1 MSPTAIKMD
10 HSAMPAFPTEL
21 FLVIF
26 SFLDARS
33 LIACRQVCQIFLAL
47 IDETVALVYTIELA
61 RHGHVDYAPAPPSAD
76 RLSQL
81 RIHNDAWNKLD
92 GAWNDTIP
100 MHPGRL
106 WELFGNVLAQ
116 HSGSGSLIFTQLP
129 SSTRFI
135 ERKEW
140 SIPLSGLHIRD
151 FGMDPSQSLLVLI
164 ESPRWVRNPNPSY
177 QFHLWCMSSGKA
189 HGLASVPILKHAQKV
204 PDHGMSHTIQIS
216 GDHVGVEF
224 HSSHGAKELVVWNW
238 KTGRKEL
245 YLTGHEIGSFA
256 FLTEKHV
263 VITMADDTNLRL
275 LVVDFIAESSE
286 QTCVEDVFHCLAL
299 RLPDLHPSS
308 TVASLTIRCDPSPAW
323 PNQDDSIPF
332 HVHPDEILYPVAL
345 LTAQHNYIMIFIPR
359 RTLLA
364 QFHHF
369 LEGTREV
376 EWPAWGPKGTRI
388 LDCLNQANVSPV
400 WACNTFG
407 SRFVAFDVDE
417 EEIDVYDFNQMT
429 LKRELGSGCPSQY
442 GNPNETLWPPVNQED
457 PTMFAVD
464 ETVIPSSSLLFQQEV
479 RTSLPFRARAVP
491 TALGTGLFSAMCS
504 QDNIIVVNTS
514 SREYRIFTL

>member
-1 MSPTAIKMD
+1 MD

-26 SFLDARS
+26 SFLDARG
-33 LIACRQVCQIFLAL
+33 LIACRQACQFFLAL

-61 RHGHVDYAPAPPSAD
+61 RHGHVDHAAAPPSTD

-81 RIHNDAWNKLD
+81 REHNDAWNKLD
-92 GAWNDTIP
+92 GAWSDTIP

-140 SIPLSGLHIRD
+140 SVPLSGLHIRD
-151 FGMDPSQSLLVLI
+151 FGMDPSQNLLVLI
-164 ESPRWVRNPNPSY
+164 ESPRWGRNPNPSY

-224 HSSHGAKELVVWNW
+224 HSSHAAKELVVWNW

-245 YLTGHEIGSFA
+245 YLTGHKISSFA
-256 FLTEKHV
+256 FLAEKHV
-263 VITMADDTNLRL
+263 VIAMADDTNLRL

-286 QTCVEDVFHCLAL
+286 QTCVKDVSHCLAL
-299 RLPDLHPSS
+299 RLPDLHPST
-308 TVASLTIRCDPSPAW
+308 TVVSLTVRCDPSPAW

-332 HVHPDEILYPVAL
+332 HVHPDEILYPVVL
-345 LTAQHNYIMIFIPR
+345 LTAQQNYIMIFIPR

-369 LEGTREV
+369 LEGTKEV

-388 LDCLNQANVSPV
+388 LDCWNQGANMMQLI

-407 SRFVAFDVDE
+407 SRFVAFDIDE

-457 PTMFAVD
+457 PTMFAID
-464 ETVIPSSSLLFQQEV
+464 ETIIPSSSLIFQQEV
-479 RTSLPFRARAVP
+479 RTSLPFRVRAVP
-491 TALGTGLFSAMCS
+491 TALGTGHISAMCS